1 MHKKVTDQKILS
13 VNAYAGQYL
22 PQWRAQVD
30 YRDSYSASKSLGGG
44 VLLDLSHEIDYLNW
58 ILEGCNEV
66 VATGGKFSDL
76 EIDSDDVFQI
86 SMKTNRCQLVQIEL
100 NYFDKL
106 LRRYV
111 IINTNNHTYKAD
123 LINSTL
129 EIDGKLSTFDSYRN
143 YSYEKQHE
151 LMIQKKYSMLCSYE
165 ESIQDM
171 KIIDAIRLSSIK
183 NSWVKI

>member
-1 MHKKVTDQKILS
+1 M
-13 VNAYAGQYL
+13 
-22 PQWRAQVD
+22 
-30 YRDSYSASKSLGGG
+30 
-44 VLLDLSHEIDYLNW
+44 
-58 ILEGCNEV
+58 
-66 VATGGKFSDL
+66 
-76 EIDSDDVFQI
+76 
-86 SMKTNRCQLVQIEL
+86 
-100 NYFDKL
+100 
-106 LRRYV
+106 

-129 EIDGKLSTFDSYRN
+129 EIDGKLSTFDSYRH